1 MHLEKSHRDFVLLS
15 VAFSVRYL
23 KHALHH
29 SNVTK
34 CFGEVSLGRAADER
48 GHQGVAEDWRA
59 GRRKFSL
66 TFHTV
71 QRHVTGALKTVLKD
85 LLISYIK
92 AIL

>member
-1 MHLEKSHRDFVLLS
+1 MHLEKSHHDFVLLS
-15 VAFSVRYL
+15 MAFSVRYL

-29 SNVTK
+29 SNVTT
-34 CFGEVSLGRAADER
+34 CFGEVSLGRA
-48 GHQGVAEDWRA
+48 AEDWRA

-71 QRHVTGALKTVLKD
+71 QRHVNGVLQTVLKD
-85 LLISYIK
+85 LFVSDIK